1 MAAERVQRRLAA
13 ILAADVVGYS
23 RLMGEDETGTLAR
36 LQDVRRDIIDPA
48 IASHAGRLV
57 KLMGDG
63 ALVEFQSAVDALA
76 CAVAIQERLAA
87 LEGGIADERR
97 IRLRIGINV
106 GDVIVDGDDIYGD
119 GVNIAARLESLAEP
133 GGICMSRAAADHV
146 RGRLDVAVVARG
158 PVKVKNMAE
167 PVEVFAIETA
177 RPDRPQPVR
186 DRLSIAVLAFDNM
199 SGDPDQEFFSDG
211 ISEDIIT
218 DLSKL
223 GELHVIARNSSF
235 VYKRRAVSLMEV
247 GRELGVRYVL
257 EGSVRK
263 AGNRVRVNAQLIDT
277 SDGGHVWADRF
288 DRELTDIFA
297 VQDELTR
304 EIVGA
309 LRLSLTTG
317 EKRRLGHRR
326 AVDLEAY
333 QAYLRGREQTWLHTR
348 TGNRAARRLFER
360 AIAIDPDYAA
370 AHAMIAFLH
379 VTDYINDWSPAP
391 DDSLKLARAE
401 VERAVASDPDEAQ
414 CHFALSCVHFW
425 SGELEQAL
433 AAGRRCVALAPS
445 SVEGHLA
452 VAHALIFM
460 GDAAPAVG
468 IIEAAIELDPLYP
481 EVALQFLAEAH
492 ISLGDYALAAAA
504 LRERL
509 ERNPDS
515 VTAHALLA
523 SVCGLQGQLEEARA
537 AWAETLRLDPAWS
550 IERRRRILPFRDPAQ
565 HEKRLEGLRRAG
577 IVD

>member
-1 MAAERVQRRLAA
+1 MAGERVQRRLAA

-23 RLMGEDETGTLAR
+23 RLMGEDEAGTLAR
-36 LQDVRRDIIDPA
+36 LKDIRRDIIDPA

-76 CAVAIQERLAA
+76 CAVAIQDRLEAPRPGSA
-87 LEGGIADERR
+87 EDRR
-97 IRLRIGINV
+97 LRLRIGINV
-106 GDVIVDGDDIYGD
+106 GDVLVDGDDIYGD
-119 GVNIAARLESLAEP
+119 GVNVAARLESLADP
-133 GGICMSRAAADHV
+133 GGICLSRAAADHV
-146 RGRLDVAVVARG
+146 RGRVDVEVITRG
-158 PVKVKNMAE
+158 HVKVKNMAE
-167 PVEVFAIETA
+167 PIEVFAVGTA
-177 RPDRPQPVR
+177 LPERPQPAR

-277 SDGGHVWADRF
+277 GDGGHVWADRF

-309 LRLSLTTG
+309 LKLSLTTG
-317 EKRRLGHRR
+317 EKSRLGHRR

-348 TGNRAARRLFER
+348 TGNRAARRLFDR

-379 VTDYINDWSPAP
+379 VTDYINGWSAAP
-391 DDSLKLARAE
+391 EESLKLARVV
-401 VERAVASDPDEAQ
+401 VERAVAADPDEAQ
-414 CHFALSCVHFW
+414 CHFALSCVQFW
-425 SGELEQAL
+425 SGELEPAL
-433 AAGRRCVALAPS
+433 AAGRRCIGLAPS

-452 VAHALIFM
+452 IAHALIFL
-460 GDAAPAVG
+460 GEAAAAVG
-468 IIEAAIELDPLYP
+468 IIEAAIKLDPLYP

-492 ISLGDYALAAAA
+492 LSLGDHAKAAAA

-523 SVCGLQGQLEEARA
+523 SVLGLQGQLDAARH

-550 IERRRRILPFRDPAQ
+550 IERRRRILPFRDPAE
-565 HEKRLEGLRRAG
+565 HETRLLGLRRAG
-577 IVD
+577 IID